1 MLLRLIGA
9 LSKLF
14 LDLLVK
20 RDIALQDL
28 DLLCHLI
35 VRLNQVL
42 RVFRLIVELGRQ
54 LMVLQDGQSRLS
66 LELLIVERHQVSLSL
81 LDFKVHL
88 LSQLLDVL
96 DLLELCLVDANHA
109 FAFLSLVLHLKRGD
123 LHLHVLLFISQRF
136 LLLHDVFFVLNV
148 RLKHFQLL
156 LVLFPDVGH
165 CIVLLSFCRRVGGS
179 LLVSRILQH
188 LDGHQL
194 LGVRFS
200 VPRLRFVHAAM
211 VDVYGL
217 LSFFQLASRTL
228 ILFLINTHFIKEL
241 LEDLTLSHIERLVL
255 IRVHP

>member
-66 LELLIVERHQVSLSL
+66 LELLIIERHQVSLSL

-96 DLLELCLVDANHA
+96 DLEHEL
-109 FAFLSLVLHLKRGD
+109 
-123 LHLHVLLFISQRF
+123 
-136 LLLHDVFFVLNV
+136 
-148 RLKHFQLL
+148 
-156 LVLFPDVGH
+156 
-165 CIVLLSFCRRVGGS
+165 
-179 LLVSRILQH
+179 
-188 LDGHQL
+188 
-194 LGVRFS
+194 
-200 VPRLRFVHAAM
+200 
-211 VDVYGL
+211 
-217 LSFFQLASRTL
+217 
-228 ILFLINTHFIKEL
+228 
-241 LEDLTLSHIERLVL
+241 
-255 IRVHP
+255 